1 MSASLANVI
10 GYYRKLRTVSI
21 NPLGVLIICLGL
33 VALQAGPQGF
43 SDLASS
49 WGFTRSVRYGSTES
63 TRYLVETTGT
73 GAAIFDFNGD
83 GRNDVLILN
92 GPGEI
97 PLLYQNEGEGSFREI
112 AKEAG
117 LPAIGWAQSVCTGDI
132 DNDGDEDLFL
142 TAYGVNRL
150 LRNTSGRFS
159 DITANVGLPAGGTR
173 WGAGCAML
181 DFDHDGRLDL
191 FAANYVDITLEKSPA
206 PGSMP
211 ECKWKGL
218 DVACGPRGL
227 PAARNVLYRQ
237 TPDGRFEDVSA
248 RAGILKPGGRYGLGV
263 AVADFDNDGW
273 PDIYVACDQ
282 TPSLLYHNLKNGTFQ
297 ERAAEAGVAYDN
309 DGRVQ
314 AGMGVAVA
322 DFDGNGFLDIA
333 KTNFSGD
340 LPSLY
345 VNEDGSF
352 FHDSAELAGL
362 GKYKLLGWGVAFFDY
377 DADSWPDLLI
387 VNGHVYP
394 EVDRAKAGETHRQP
408 SLLFRNGGKGK
419 FIDQSADPVLAIL
432 RASRGLALGDLDGD
446 GRPEAVI
453 VNLNA
458 PPTVLRAPATAG
470 NWLRVELRGTKSNR
484 SAIGARVTV
493 EAAGRR
499 QIAERSS
506 GGSYYSQH
514 EGALYFGLGTAR
526 KVDRVIVRWPNGGI
540 QTLTGVAVNETLRVE
555 ETAR

>member
-1 MSASLANVI
+1 MSRLPPRLFTVVI
-10 GYYRKLRTVSI
+10 GL
-21 NPLGVLIICLGL
+21 
-33 VALQAGPQGF
+33 ALFAAPEGF

-49 WGFTRSVRYGSTES
+49 LGFTRSVRYGSPQS

-83 GRNDVLILN
+83 GHNDVLILN
-92 GPGEI
+92 GPGES
-97 PLLYQNEGEGSFREI
+97 PLLYRNEGSGSFREV

-117 LPAIGWAQSVCTGDI
+117 LGPAGWAQAVCAGDI

-142 TAYGVNRL
+142 TAYGGNRL
-150 LRNTSGRFS
+150 LRNNGGRFT
-159 DITANVGLPAGGTR
+159 DITASAGLPPGGTR
-173 WGAGCAML
+173 WGTGCAML
-181 DFDHDGRLDL
+181 DYDRDGRLDL

-211 ECKWKGL
+211 ECQWKGL

-227 PAARNVLYRQ
+227 PAAHNVLYRQ
-237 TPDGRFEDVSA
+237 TPEGRFEDVSA
-248 RAGILKPGGRYGLGV
+248 RAAILKPGGRYGLGV

-282 TPSLLYHNLKNGTFQ
+282 TPSLLYRNLQNGTFQ
-297 ERAAEAGVAYDN
+297 ERAGEAGVAYDN

-352 FHDSAELAGL
+352 FHDAADVAGL

-377 DADSWPDLLI
+377 DADSWPDLLM

-394 EVDRAKAGETHRQP
+394 EVDRAKTGETHRQP
-408 SLLFRNGGKGK
+408 ALLFRNGGKGR
-419 FIDQSADPVLAIL
+419 FADRSADPVLTVP
-432 RASRGLALGDLDGD
+432 RASRGLALGDLNGD

-453 VNLNA
+453 VNLNS
-458 PPTVLRAPATAG
+458 PPTVLRTPATTG

-493 EAAGRR
+493 EAGGRR

-514 EGALYFGLGTAR
+514 ESALYFGLGAAK
-526 KVDRVIVRWPNGGI
+526 KVDRVTVSWPNGGS
-540 QTLTGVAVNETLRVE
+540 QTVTGVAANETLRVDE
-555 ETAR
+555 AAR